1 MLAASSTNF
10 PAVLESNLG
19 PYDERP
25 LAASWRD
32 AMLKRPAMLLGNME
46 NGDAFAGIVRH
57 LVQATLSWQI
67 GANLG
72 LRLMPGNVVELDCYS
87 NLPHGEKALEHHWSR
102 PIHVITDQLA
112 ILGAGS
118 CASQILA
125 LACSRM
131 KWEICDRFG
140 AGSAVFDQGLCR
152 YAAHSAP
159 ELPAHL
165 FLRVLLVIG
174 TPQLVMAA
182 ATINQIAMAIRY
194 LSGPAEAGYWGCVS
208 ISDTRTGESR
218 TVVVTDPP
226 PTPA

>member
-1 MLAASSTNF
+1 
-10 PAVLESNLG
+10 
-19 PYDERP
+19 
-25 LAASWRD
+25 
-32 AMLKRPAMLLGNME
+32 MLLGNME
-46 NGDAFAGIVRH
+46 NGDAFAWIVQQ

-72 LRLMPGNVVELDCYS
+72 LRLTPGNLVELDCYS
-87 NLPHGEKALEHHWSR
+87 SLPHGEKAHEHHWSR

-112 ILGAGS
+112 ILGWGS

-125 LACSRM
+125 LACRRM
-131 KWEICDRFG
+131 KWEIRDRFG

-165 FLRVLLVIG
+165 CLRVLLVIG
-174 TPQLVMAA
+174 APQLVIAP
-182 ATINQIAMAIRY
+182 ATINRVAMAIRY

-218 TVVVTDPP
+218 AVVVTDPP
-226 PTPA
+226 PIPA

>member
-1 MLAASSTNF
+1 M
-10 PAVLESNLG
+10 G

-25 LAASWRD
+25 LDAASWRD
-32 AMLKRPAMLLGNME
+32 AILKRPAMVLGNME
-46 NGDAFAGIVRH
+46 NGDAFAWIVRE

-72 LRLMPGNVVELDCYS
+72 LRLTPGNGVELDCYRS
-87 NLPHGEKALEHHWSR
+87 LPQGEKAHEHHWSR

-112 ILGAGS
+112 ILGWGS
-118 CASQILA
+118 CASQTLA

-131 KWEICDRFG
+131 KWEIRDRFG
-140 AGSAVFDQGLCR
+140 AGSAAFDQGLCR

-165 FLRVLLVIG
+165 CLRVSLAIG
-174 TPQLVMAA
+174 TPRLVIAP
-182 ATINQIAMAIRY
+182 ATIDRVAMAIRY
-194 LSGPAEAGYWGCVS
+194 LSGPAEAGYWGCVN
-208 ISDTRTGESR
+208 ISDARTEESR
-218 TVVVTDPP
+218 AVVVTNPP